1 MCPQCKSVTFCP
13 ISSPIKFPPLREFY
27 RCFFEPLPVSHCCR
41 HPCIHDPSV
50 CRRCRRGH
58 GLPSVRVTSHT
69 IPWVRLLFIVEAD
82 EEKESSQAS
91 AAAERSVMAVILLL
105 LFCSSVCVRWGC
117 GALQAPP
124 LPYYQLGSL
133 ITSSAFGDAAQLLPR
148 TRDLAGGDC
157 LAGCGSSSV

>member
-1 MCPQCKSVTFCP
+1 M
-13 ISSPIKFPPLREFY
+13 
-27 RCFFEPLPVSHCCR
+27 
-41 HPCIHDPSV
+41 
-50 CRRCRRGH
+50 
-58 GLPSVRVTSHT
+58 
-69 IPWVRLLFIVEAD
+69 VRLLFIVEAD

-124 LPYYQLGSL
+124 LPYQLGSL

-148 TRDLAGGDC
+148 TRDLAGGDG
-157 LAGCGSSSV
+157 LAGCRSSSV